1 MSVGK
6 QEAAKI
12 LETINQIEVE
22 AESVP
27 MYPVF
32 SKQNKNFE
40 VLELDDNNR
49 IEEGV
54 ISRKPVKLR

>member
-1 MSVGK
+1 MKMGA
-6 QEAAKI
+6 QELKKV
-12 LETINQIEVE
+12 LEPINQVDVE

-40 VLELDDNNR
+40 VLELVDNNHT
-49 IEEGV
+49 G
-54 ISRKPVKLR
+54 RKKE